1 MFSIDKEDGKLMYS
15 EHNSSGYSIDFA
27 SNGGLILHTSE
38 LCIDNR
44 KRSTQQGNKKGC
56 YSLDRVMQKK
66 VVPVS

>member
-38 LCIDNR
+38 LRIDNR
-44 KRSTQQGNKKGC
+44 KRSTQ
-56 YSLDRVMQKK
+56 
-66 VVPVS
+66 